1 MQSRIPLGPGKFHL
15 VVLVLRNYAELVE
28 TVSGELVDFRKTGF
42 HDSLRQTEAEGTNE
56 REAA

>member
-1 MQSRIPLGPGKFHL
+1 MNRRERDNLTVI
-15 VVLVLRNYAELVE
+15 LRNYAELVE